1 MDISDNN
8 LTGEIPNA
16 LGNCLSL
23 ELLSLMGNSFQGFV
37 PSSFSSLKGLQILDL
52 SLNNL
57 SGQIPLFFQNL
68 SSSLQYLN
76 LSFNNFEGA
85 VPTEGVFGNVSAFSI
100 LGNKKLCGGISELQ
114 LPKRPDKQKYFKK
127 HQMPLYLNAVLVLI
141 LATIVL
147 VTCVSVLLLMRRP
160 KNETRSQEILHD
172 HYDRVSFLDLHRAT
186 NGFSPTNL
194 IGYGHFGSV
203 FKGVIREGEKP
214 VAVKVFNLIDHNKA
228 SKSFMAEC
236 EALRNVRHRNLMKI
250 VTACATV
257 DFQGS
262 DFKAIIFKFM
272 PNGSLEGW
280 LHPVLSSNGG
290 TLSDSLNQSQ
300 RIDIAVDIAS
310 ALDYLHNQWVTP
322 IVHCDLKPSNI
333 LLDEDMVAH
342 VSEFGLAKFLQRTNS
357 NCSGQ
362 DTTSSLSLRGTIGYI
377 PPGSLSPY
385 IGNLSFLHTI
395 DLRNNS
401 FRGEIPSS
409 EVLGRLFRLRV
420 FALGNNSF
428 TGELPSNFSRNLE
441 SLILEGNKLSGTF
454 PKQLCALQK
463 LKTLALSSNNL
474 TGSLPYDLGNLSSL
488 QFIGLARN
496 FLEGGIP
503 DSIGQLKSLHF
514 LALDENMLSS
524 KLPPSIYN
532 LSSLWT
538 LALTMNQIV
547 DRLPS
552 DIGQTFLPN
561 LRELCLGMDFGKVL
575 DNMGNM
581 QKLQFLGLS
590 QNNQLGSSG
599 HADDLKFLSSINS
612 TVLKVIKAFDC
623 QLSGILHKSLANI
636 SFTQLEELILSGN
649 QISGIIPSE
658 IFIKL
663 PNLTRLYLRDNFLTG
678 NIPQDIGKLNNLQ
691 ALTLQN
697 NNLSGRIPSSINN
710 LARLLYLELNHNNF
724 EGVVPNT
731 SNLQSLLELDLS
743 GNKLNA
749 TLEQVFGQTSH
760 GLLYAYLANNSF
772 TGSLPVEVG
781 NFEHLVEMDVSNN
794 YLEGEIPNTLGK
806 CLSLQRLSLMGNS
819 FRGSIPPSF
828 SSLQG
833 LTFLDLSQNNFSGQ
847 IPMFLQNLSSSWRY
861 LNLSFNN
868 FEGAMPTQGI
878 FQNASAFSILG
889 NNKLCGGI
897 SELQLPAC
905 PIIKQKRFGKHQI
918 SLETKSGTDE
928 TQKTSLYDHY
938 ERVSFLELHRA
949 TYGFSPKKLNW
960 YRHFGSVFKAIIRE
974 GTEPVAVKV
983 LNMIDHK
990 ASKSFMAECEALRN
1004 VRHRNLMKIL
1014 TACSTVD
1021 FQGND
1026 FKAVIFKFMPNGSL
1040 EKWLHPVRTDDQ
1052 RYLTENLSLSRR
1064 LNIAIDVAS
1073 ALDYLHNQCE
1083 TPIVHCDLK
1092 PSNILLDEDMV
1103 AHVGD
1108 FGLAKFLQGK
1118 NSNSSST
1125 NNTSSFSPR
1134 GTIGYIP
1141 PEYGVGVKPSTQGD
1155 MHSYGVLLLEMFTG
1169 KRPTDEEFEDGLY
1182 LHQFCKIALHK
1193 GVMKIIDPHVLEH
1206 EEEANDDHRDIHVN
1220 NSEIQRRTH
1229 HESGKPKSALPP

>member
-1 MDISDNN
+1 MHNSDHVILLEYFLIKYYFRNHTDQLALLAFKSQISHDPLQVLNSWN
-8 LTGEIPNA
+8 T
-16 LGNCLSL
+16 SL
-23 ELLSLMGNSFQGFV
+23 HFCQWHGVTCGRRHQRVVM
-37 PSSFSSLKGLQILDL
+37 LDL
-52 SLNNL
+52 
-57 SGQIPLFFQNL
+57 
-68 SSSLQYLN
+68 
-76 LSFNNFEGA
+76 
-85 VPTEGVFGNVSAFSI
+85 
-100 LGNKKLCGGISELQ
+100 
-114 LPKRPDKQKYFKK
+114 
-127 HQMPLYLNAVLVLI
+127 
-141 LATIVL
+141 
-147 VTCVSVLLLMRRP
+147 
-160 KNETRSQEILHD
+160 
-172 HYDRVSFLDLHRAT
+172 
-186 NGFSPTNL
+186 
-194 IGYGHFGSV
+194 
-203 FKGVIREGEKP
+203 
-214 VAVKVFNLIDHNKA
+214 
-228 SKSFMAEC
+228 
-236 EALRNVRHRNLMKI
+236 
-250 VTACATV
+250 
-257 DFQGS
+257 
-262 DFKAIIFKFM
+262 
-272 PNGSLEGW
+272 
-280 LHPVLSSNGG
+280 
-290 TLSDSLNQSQ
+290 QS
-300 RIDIAVDIAS
+300 
-310 ALDYLHNQWVTP
+310 H
-322 IVHCDLKPSNI
+322 
-333 LLDEDMVAH
+333 
-342 VSEFGLAKFLQRTNS
+342 GLT
-357 NCSGQ
+357 
-362 DTTSSLSLRGTIGYI
+362 
-377 PPGSLSPY
+377 GSLSPY

-395 DLRNNS
+395 DL
-401 FRGEIPSS
+401 
-409 EVLGRLFRLRV
+409 
-420 FALGNNSF
+420 GNNDFAEKSHH
-428 TGELPSNFSRNLE
+428 
-441 SLILEGNKLSGTF
+441 
-454 PKQLCALQK
+454 QK
-463 LKTLALSSNNL
+463 YLAVCSAACICIGQQFFHRSNNL

-488 QFIGLARN
+488 QFIGLGRN

-503 DSIGQLKSLHF
+503 DSIGQLKSLYF
-514 LALDENMLSS
+514 LSLDENMLSS

-532 LSSLWT
+532 LSSLWS
-538 LALTMNQIV
+538 LSLTMNQIV

-552 DIGQTFLPN
+552 DIGRTFLPN
-561 LRELCLGMDFGKVL
+561 LRELYIAGNHFFGPLPSSLFNISTLEMLELSGNGFTGKVP

-599 HADDLKFLSSINS
+599 HADDLKFLSSINN
-612 TVLKVIKAFDC
+612 TVLKVINAFDC

-636 SFTQLEELILSGN
+636 SFTQLEELKLSGN

-663 PNLTRLYLRDNFLTG
+663 PNLTRLHLRDNFLTG
-678 NIPQDIGKLNNLQ
+678 NIPQDIGKLNNLGV
-691 ALTLQN
+691 LTLGN

-710 LARLLYLELNHNNF
+710 LARLLYLELDHNNF

-731 SNLQSLLELDLS
+731 SNLQSLLELDIS

-760 GLLYAYLANNSF
+760 GLLYAYLADNSF

-781 NFEHLVEMDVSNN
+781 NFEYVVDMDVSNN

-806 CLSLQRLSLMGNS
+806 CLSLQQLSLMGNS

-833 LTFLDLSQNNFSGQ
+833 LKFLDLSQNNFSGE
-847 IPMFLQNLSSSWRY
+847 IPMFLQNLSSSLEY

-918 SLETKSGTDE
+918 SLGLKVAIGAIVSTTVLAALLSVLCWVMRRTKSGTDE

-949 TYGFSPKKLNW
+949 TEGFSPANSIGTG
-960 YRHFGSVFKAIIRE
+960 HFGSVFKAIIRE

-1026 FKAVIFKFMPNGSL
+1026 FKAIIFKFMPNGSL
-1040 EKWLHPVRTDDQ
+1040 ENWLHSIRSDGS
-1052 RYLTENLSLSRR
+1052 YLAKNLNLSRR

-1083 TPIVHCDLK
+1083 TPIIHCDLK

-1108 FGLAKFLQGK
+1108 FGLAKFLQRK
-1118 NSNSSST
+1118 NSNSGT
-1125 NNTSSFSPR
+1125 TDTTSSFSPR

-1141 PEYGVGVKPSTQGD
+1141 PDVYGKKAD
-1155 MHSYGVLLLEMFTG
+1155 D
-1169 KRPTDEEFEDGLY
+1169 DEEFEDGPD
-1182 LHQFCKIALHK
+1182 LHRLQDCLA
-1193 GVMKIIDPHVLEH
+1193 
-1206 EEEANDDHRDIHVN
+1206 
-1220 NSEIQRRTH
+1220 TH
-1229 HESGKPKSALPP
+1229 HESGKTEECITSIIKVGVECSMPSASERMGIKDALKELVAAKKLYQSAR

>member
-1 MDISDNN
+1 MLSCWSTFSLSTTSAGNHTDQLALLAFKSQISHDPLQVLNFWN
-8 LTGEIPNA
+8 T
-16 LGNCLSL
+16 SL
-23 ELLSLMGNSFQGFV
+23 HFCQWQGV
-37 PSSFSSLKGLQILDL
+37 
-52 SLNNL
+52 
-57 SGQIPLFFQNL
+57 
-68 SSSLQYLN
+68 
-76 LSFNNFEGA
+76 
-85 VPTEGVFGNVSAFSI
+85 T
-100 LGNKKLCGGISELQ
+100 CG
-114 LPKRPDKQKYFKK
+114 RR
-127 HQMPLYLNAVLVLI
+127 HQRVVKLVL
-141 LATIVL
+141 
-147 VTCVSVLLLMRRP
+147 
-160 KNETRSQEILHD
+160 
-172 HYDRVSFLDLHRAT
+172 
-186 NGFSPTNL
+186 
-194 IGYGHFGSV
+194 
-203 FKGVIREGEKP
+203 
-214 VAVKVFNLIDHNKA
+214 
-228 SKSFMAEC
+228 KS
-236 EALRNVRHRNLMKI
+236 R
-250 VTACATV
+250 
-257 DFQGS
+257 
-262 DFKAIIFKFM
+262 
-272 PNGSLEGW
+272 
-280 LHPVLSSNGG
+280 
-290 TLSDSLNQSQ
+290 
-300 RIDIAVDIAS
+300 
-310 ALDYLHNQWVTP
+310 
-322 IVHCDLKPSNI
+322 
-333 LLDEDMVAH
+333 
-342 VSEFGLAKFLQRTNS
+342 GLA
-357 NCSGQ
+357 
-362 DTTSSLSLRGTIGYI
+362 
-377 PPGSLSPY
+377 GSLSPY

-395 DLRNNS
+395 DLENNS

-441 SLILEGNKLSGTF
+441 SLSLGHNKLSGTF

-463 LKTLALSSNNL
+463 LKTLGLASNNL
-474 TGSLPYDLGNLSSL
+474 TGSLPNDLGNLSSL
-488 QFIGLARN
+488 QFIGLAFN

-503 DSIGQLKSLHF
+503 DSIGQLNSLYI
-514 LALDENMLSS
+514 LRLGENMLSS

-538 LALTMNQIV
+538 LGLALNQIV

-552 DIGQTFLPN
+552 DIGRTFLPN
-561 LRELCLGMDFGKVL
+561 LRVLSIGGNHFFGPLPSSLFNISTLEMLDLGWNGFTGKVP

-581 QKLQFLGLS
+581 QKLRFLS
-590 QNNQLGSSG
+590 FSRNNQLGSSG

-612 TVLKVIKAFDC
+612 TVLRVIQASHC

-636 SFTQLEELILSGN
+636 SFTQLEVLILIGN

-663 PNLTRLYLRDNFLTG
+663 PNLTALQLGDNFLTG
-678 NIPQDIGKLNNLQ
+678 NIPQDIGKLNNLRV
-691 ALTLQN
+691 LTLGN
-697 NNLSGRIPSSINN
+697 NNLSGQIPSSINN
-710 LARLLYLELNHNNF
+710 LAWLFHLELNHNNF

-731 SNLQSLLELDLS
+731 SNLPSLLELYLS
-743 GNKLNA
+743 ENKLNA

-760 GLLYAYLANNSF
+760 GLLYAYVADNSF

-806 CLSLQRLSLMGNS
+806 CLSLQYLSLMGNS

-833 LTFLDLSQNNFSGQ
+833 LTFLDLSQNKISGE
-847 IPMFLQNLSSSWRY
+847 IPMFLQNLSSSLQY

-918 SLETKSGTDE
+918 SLGLKVAIGVIVSTTVVAALLSVRCWVMRRTKSGTDE
-928 TQKTSLYDHY
+928 TQKTSLHDHY

-949 TYGFSPKKLNW
+949 TDGFSPANSIGTG
-960 YRHFGSVFKAIIRE
+960 HFGSVFKAIIRE

-1026 FKAVIFKFMPNGSL
+1026 FKALIFKFMPNGSL
-1040 EKWLHPVRTDDQ
+1040 EKWLHPVRTDDE

-1108 FGLAKFLQGK
+1108 FGLAKFLQRK
-1118 NSNSSST
+1118 NSNSGT
-1125 NNTSSFSPR
+1125 TDTTSSFSPR
-1134 GTIGYIP
+1134 GTIGYVP
-1141 PEYGVGVKPSTQGD
+1141 LEYGVGVKPSTQGD

-1182 LHQFCKIALHK
+1182 LHLFCKIALHK

-1206 EEEANDDHRDIHVN
+1206 EEE
-1220 NSEIQRRTH
+1220 EEEEEE
-1229 HESGKPKSALPP
+1229 ESGKTEECITSIIKVGVGCSMPSPSERMGIKNALKELVAAKKLYESAR

>member
-1 MDISDNN
+1 MHNSDH
-8 LTGEIPNA
+8 
-16 LGNCLSL
+16 
-23 ELLSLMGNSFQGFV
+23 V
-37 PSSFSSLKGLQILDL
+37 
-52 SLNNL
+52 
-57 SGQIPLFFQNL
+57 
-68 SSSLQYLN
+68 
-76 LSFNNFEGA
+76 
-85 VPTEGVFGNVSAFSI
+85 
-100 LGNKKLCGGISELQ
+100 
-114 LPKRPDKQKYFKK
+114 
-127 HQMPLYLNAVLVLI
+127 
-141 LATIVL
+141 
-147 VTCVSVLLLMRRP
+147 
-160 KNETRSQEILHD
+160 
-172 HYDRVSFLDLHRAT
+172 
-186 NGFSPTNL
+186 
-194 IGYGHFGSV
+194 
-203 FKGVIREGEKP
+203 
-214 VAVKVFNLIDHNKA
+214 
-228 SKSFMAEC
+228 
-236 EALRNVRHRNLMKI
+236 
-250 VTACATV
+250 
-257 DFQGS
+257 
-262 DFKAIIFKFM
+262 
-272 PNGSLEGW
+272 
-280 LHPVLSSNGG
+280 
-290 TLSDSLNQSQ
+290 
-300 RIDIAVDIAS
+300 
-310 ALDYLHNQWVTP
+310 
-322 IVHCDLKPSNI
+322 I
-333 LLDEDMVAH
+333 LLEYYDDDH
-342 VSEFGLAKFLQRTNS
+342 FLIKYYFCRNHTDQLALLAFKSQISHDPLRLLNSGTPPPFLPMAR
-357 NCSGQ
+357 
-362 DTTSSLSLRGTIGYI
+362 R
-377 PPGSLSPY
+377 SLSPY

-395 DLRNNS
+395 DLENNS

-441 SLILEGNKLSGTF
+441 SLSLGRNKLSGTF

-463 LKTLALSSNNL
+463 LKTLRLWSTNL

-488 QFIGLARN
+488 QFIDLSSN

-503 DSIGQLKSLHF
+503 DSIGQLKSLYF
-514 LALDENMLSS
+514 LSLDENMLSS

-532 LSSLWT
+532 LSSLWS
-538 LALTMNQIV
+538 LGLTMNRIV

-552 DIGQTFLPN
+552 DIGRTFLPN
-561 LRELCLGMDFGKVL
+561 LRELFIGENHFFGPLPSSLFNISTLEMLELSRNGFTGKVP

-581 QKLQFLGLS
+581 QKLQVLS
-590 QNNQLGSSG
+590 LSRNNQLGSSG

-612 TVLKVIKAFDC
+612 TVLRVIQASDC
-623 QLSGILHKSLANI
+623 QLSGILHKSLAII
-636 SFTQLEELILSGN
+636 SFIQLEELILSGN

-663 PNLTRLYLRDNFLTG
+663 PNLTILQLSDNFLTG
-678 NIPQDIGKLNNLQ
+678 NIPQDIGKLNNLRV
-691 ALTLQN
+691 LTLGN

-710 LARLLYLELNHNNF
+710 LAWLLYLELNHNNF

-731 SNLQSLLELDLS
+731 SNLQSLLELRLS

-760 GLLYAYLANNSF
+760 GLLYAYLADNSF

-781 NFEHLVEMDVSNN
+781 NFEYLVDMDVSNN
-794 YLEGEIPNTLGK
+794 YLEGEIPNTLSK
-806 CLSLQRLSLMGNS
+806 CLSLQQLSLMGNS
-819 FRGSIPPSF
+819 FQGSIPPSF
-828 SSLQG
+828 SSLRG
-833 LTFLDLSQNNFSGQ
+833 LKFLDLSQNNFSGQ
-847 IPMFLQNLSSSWRY
+847 IPMFLQNLSSSLQY
-861 LNLSFNN
+861 LNLYFNN

-918 SLETKSGTDE
+918 SLGLKVAIGVIVSTTVLAALLSVLCWVMRRTKSGTDE

-938 ERVSFLELHRA
+938 DRVSFLDLHRA
-949 TYGFSPKKLNW
+949 TDGFSPANSIGTG
-960 YRHFGSVFKAIIRE
+960 HFGSVFEATFHE

-1026 FKAVIFKFMPNGSL
+1026 FKAIIFK
-1040 EKWLHPVRTDDQ
+1040 
-1052 RYLTENLSLSRR
+1052 

-1108 FGLAKFLQGK
+1108 FGLAKSLQRK
-1118 NSNSSST
+1118 NSNSGT
-1125 NNTSSFSPR
+1125 TDTTSSFSPR

-1155 MHSYGVLLLEMFTG
+1155 MYSYGVLLLEMFTG
-1169 KRPTDEEFEDGLY
+1169 RRPTDEEFEDGVD

-1193 GVMKIIDPHVLEH
+1193 EVMKIIDPHVLEH
-1206 EEEANDDHRDIHVN
+1206 EEEEEEEEEEANDDHRDIHLN
-1220 NSEIQRRTH
+1220 NSEIQRSTR
-1229 HESGKPKSALPP
+1229 HESGKIEECITSIIRVGVECSMPSPSERMENKNALKELLAAKKLYFS